1 MRRNAEPRSI
11 VRQIPVSDVFALIE
25 QVDEPPQKKRYSFGH
40 LPENIL
46 TCMNVVQVEDV
57 RHEQMSDHLLAKK
70 MSAILHAFTKAQ
82 HVGTAFLEILFG
94 KFHYRVLKQRH
105 MPDDAVVAA

>member
-1 MRRNAEPRSI
+1 
-11 VRQIPVSDVFALIE
+11 
-25 QVDEPPQKKRYSFGH
+25 
-40 LPENIL
+40 
-46 TCMNVVQVEDV
+46 MNVVQVEDV
-57 RHEQMSDHLLAKK
+57 RHEQMSDHLLVKK

-82 HVGTAFLEILFG
+82 HVGTAFPEILFG